1 MYHTNIMLAVSH
13 AVSYCTSFISFCKIR
28 SLKISLM
35 RVQEIYFAGSQVV
48 GKSGLISENTF

>member
-1 MYHTNIMLAVSH
+1 MYHTTIMLAVSH
-13 AVSYCTSFISFCKIR
+13 AVSYCASLIFFCKQT

-35 RVQEIYFAGSQVV
+35 RFQEIHFAGFQVV